1 MGLGAS
7 GSETGV
13 SALEVG
19 VWGHSF
25 EVRVRLWGLKFGTY
39 GQNVDMNTVHVM
51 VGEARNLRE
60 HAVHLRLVG
69 GEPGKAHTIDA

>member
-25 EVRVRLWGLKFGTY
+25 EDGVRLWGLKFGAY
-39 GQNVDMNTVHVM
+39 GLYDDMYTVHVM
-51 VGEARNLRE
+51 VGEARNSRE
-60 HAVHLRLVG
+60 HAVHLRLVEG
-69 GEPGKAHTIDA
+69 QPGKAHTIDA